1 MTVKTMSLNINGQV
15 KTITCD
21 DATPLLWVLR
31 DILGMTG
38 TKYGCGVEIC
48 KACTV
53 WIDGSAEKS
62 CLLQVKEVLKVKLT
76 TIEGLSATKEGR
88 AMQKAWIDNQVPQCG
103 YCQSG
108 VLMCGA
114 KLAGSGARPT
124 DTQINSAISN
134 ICACGTYPRI
144 REAIKHAW
152 DIKGTV

>member
-1 MTVKTMSLNINGQV
+1 VTVKTMSLNINGQV
-15 KTITCD
+15 KTVTCD

-62 CLLQVKEVLKVKLT
+62 CLLQVKEVLSVKLT

-88 AMQKAWIDNQVPQCG
+88 AVQKAWVDNQVPQCG
-103 YCQSG
+103 FCQSG
-108 VLMCGA
+108 VL
-114 KLAGSGARPT
+114 LSL
-124 DTQINSAISN
+124 IHI
-134 ICACGTYPRI
+134 
-144 REAIKHAW
+144 
-152 DIKGTV
+152 